1 MPAHRPKSVA
11 LIEGQP
17 LYTPSGARLDT
28 TDLKI
33 LHLLQTG
40 ARDSIQDIAQRIQL
54 SHSGTLHRLRRLEES
69 GAVLRY
75 MAELDESIFQTWPV
89 YWIDISLTRHRSDA
103 RNRFERVIADTPVV
117 MEAVEFVGEFDLSL
131 KAALRSPGDWPAL
144 KASLDPDA
152 EFIERAQLRPVARVI
167 KRAIPHPLLSSCG
180 A

>member
-1 MPAHRPKSVA
+1 MTTYTRRPVPLK
-11 LIEGQP
+11 LEQP
-17 LYTPSGARLDT
+17 LYAPSGARLDS

-75 MAELDESIFQTWPV
+75 MAELDESIFQSWPV
-89 YWIDISLTRHRSDA
+89 CWIDIALTRHRSDA
-103 RNRFERVIADTPVV
+103 RQRFERAIAETAVV
-117 MEAVEFVGEFDLSL
+117 MEATEFVGEFDLSL
-131 KAALRSPGDWPAL
+131 KAALRSPCDWPYL

-167 KRAIPHPLLSSCG
+167 KRAIPHPLLANGSD
-180 A
+180 